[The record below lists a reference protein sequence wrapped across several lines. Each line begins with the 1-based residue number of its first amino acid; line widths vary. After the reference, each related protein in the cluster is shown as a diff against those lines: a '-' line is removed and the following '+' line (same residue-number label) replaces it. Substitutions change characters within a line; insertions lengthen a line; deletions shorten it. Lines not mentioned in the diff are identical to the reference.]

1 MTESQILER
10 EAVSVGEALDS
21 PDPAAFV
28 AWQASK
34 PQFKPIADYKGGNV
48 LLQFNDDL
56 DDVVYGTRREDGAWV
71 HWFDGEE
78 VRLDEEYS
86 ETFRNLD
93 PKGNEILTDGVCE
106 SYTVTQPARVP
117 TAFCEITPEAAAHFM
132 TL

>member
-1 MTESQILER
+1 MKRDEGVAPWTDVRMSVADER
-10 EAVSVGEALDS
+10 RE
-21 PDPAAFV
+21 
-28 AWQASK
+28 
-34 PQFKPIADYKGGNV
+34 